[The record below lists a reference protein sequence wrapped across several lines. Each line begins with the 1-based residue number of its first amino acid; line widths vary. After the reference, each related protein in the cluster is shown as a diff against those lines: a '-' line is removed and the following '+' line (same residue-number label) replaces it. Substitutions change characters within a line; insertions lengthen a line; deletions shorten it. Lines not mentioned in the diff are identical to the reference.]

1 MRRAELLFG
10 IAVGLFGL
18 GALIIAFGMRMFAG
32 GIPGPGLFPVM
43 VSSVLT
49 LLGAILAWQNTRARG
64 PEVRAVGR
72 VKPVESRRR
81 HLSTDSGQDN
91 PSPWRSAAVWAGF
104 VAAVPLLYVL
114 GFTLAMMVLIA
125 YLLFIVEGRRTISA
139 VAAVIAIPAVT
150 YVLFV
155 NVLGISLPVGMF
167 RLGVLGI

>member
-72 VKPVESRRR
+72 VKPVEVTPQASFHRQR
-81 HLSTDSGQDN
+81 
-91 PSPWRSAAVWAGF
+91 AG
-104 VAAVPLLYVL
+104 
-114 GFTLAMMVLIA
+114 
-125 YLLFIVEGRRTISA
+125 
-139 VAAVIAIPAVT
+139 
-150 YVLFV
+150 
-155 NVLGISLPVGMF
+155 
-167 RLGVLGI
+167 

>member
-1 MRRAELLFG
+1 M
-10 IAVGLFGL
+10 
-18 GALIIAFGMRMFAG
+18 
-32 GIPGPGLFPVM
+32 
-43 VSSVLT
+43 
-49 LLGAILAWQNTRARG
+49 
-64 PEVRAVGR
+64 
-72 VKPVESRRR
+72 
-81 HLSTDSGQDN
+81 
-91 PSPWRSAAVWAGF
+91 
-104 VAAVPLLYVL
+104 PLLYVL